1 MTPFTFSI
9 KTALRTCWGIF
20 KERPWFYIGMTVILI
35 VLSAPGQI
43 EDGRYILLQ
52 IAGMILSLIF
62 SYVWLSVSLAAVD
75 AKYDLLS
82 FRALG
87 KHLPTFRQFILLVKV
102 ALLTALIVIGGFFLL
117 IIPGIYFMTRFVFS
131 QLSLVDNKGG
141 AIAAIKD
148 SWRLVSRDV
157 FWTVLLTILVVVCLA
172 IVGMVLFGIGIVI
185 AYPVATLLLAHL
197 YRTLTRRGTQDITV
211 EPVTELP
218 TELKEANIA

>member
-1 MTPFTFSI
+1 
-9 KTALRTCWGIF
+9 
-20 KERPWFYIGMTVILI
+20 MTVILI

-75 AKYDLLS
+75 AKHDLLS

-102 ALLTALIVIGGFFLL
+102 ALLTALMVIGGFFLL

-157 FWTVLLTILVVVCLA
+157 FWTVLLTILVVVCLV
-172 IVGMVLFGIGIVI
+172 IVGMVLFGIGIIV
-185 AYPVATLLLAHL
+185 AYPLATLLLAYL
-197 YRTLTRRGTQDITV
+197 YRTLTRRGTEDITV